1 MTIKNTIHELIKAF
15 EERNDEHARS
25 ADPPSQCGHDWEIE
39 QLLKVIRSL
48 LK

>member
-1 MTIKNTIHELIKAF
+1 MTIRKTIDELIKAF
-15 EERNDEHARS
+15 EERNDQHVRS

-48 LK
+48 LA